1 MPAKLKSVHILFNE
15 TGRDV
20 LSFGTLGSGSLR
32 RLVLKP
38 ISHFIYFNSLRDFKL
53 KLPREI
59 LVYFFEGNDL
69 SDNAYAIEKRFRVG
83 YDMDR
88 LYDPEYFKV
97 FIEKEILGTDPLYT
111 GEVPFKNWLF
121 SRFLVESVG
130 DNIYNELRRGIKKLK
145 KFVMGLFRVSPAEA
159 EEIWVSPDFSGMV
172 SKTDSG
178 NSKTAH
184 SDEKV

>member
-38 ISHFIYFNSLRDFKL
+38 ISHFIYFNSLSDFKL

-88 LYDPEYFKV
+88 LYDPEYF
-97 FIEKEILGTDPLYT
+97 
-111 GEVPFKNWLF
+111 
-121 SRFLVESVG
+121 
-130 DNIYNELRRGIKKLK
+130 
-145 KFVMGLFRVSPAEA
+145 
-159 EEIWVSPDFSGMV
+159 
-172 SKTDSG
+172 
-178 NSKTAH
+178 
-184 SDEKV
+184 

>member
-1 MPAKLKSVHILFNE
+1 M
-15 TGRDV
+15 
-20 LSFGTLGSGSLR
+20 
-32 RLVLKP
+32 
-38 ISHFIYFNSLRDFKL
+38 
-53 KLPREI
+53 
-59 LVYFFEGNDL
+59 
-69 SDNAYAIEKRFRVG
+69 
-83 YDMDR
+83 
-88 LYDPEYFKV
+88 
-97 FIEKEILGTDPLYT
+97 GTDPLYT

-159 EEIWVSPDFSGMV
+159 EEIRVSPDFSGMV